1 MLQQKRN
8 DITPVQSR
16 SAMIASAAAGAATAA
31 EPCVRPGPARLPAC
45 HAARLLLTDPR
56 DRLCSAAPPRQACEA
71 EARCV

>member
-31 EPCVRPGPARLPAC
+31 EPCVRPGHR
-45 HAARLLLTDPR
+45 HATRR
-56 DRLCSAAPPRQACEA
+56 GCC
-71 EARCV
+71 

>member
-31 EPCVRPGPARLPAC
+31 EPCVRPGPARLPAT
-45 HAARLLLTDPR
+45 RLLLTDPR
-56 DRLCSAAPPRQACEA
+56 VTASVLLLHLAQACEA